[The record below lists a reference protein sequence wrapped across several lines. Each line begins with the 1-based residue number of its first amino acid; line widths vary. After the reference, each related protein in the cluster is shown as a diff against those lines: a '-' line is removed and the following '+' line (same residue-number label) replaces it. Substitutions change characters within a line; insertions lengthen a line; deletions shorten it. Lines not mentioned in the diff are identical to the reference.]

1 MKDELE
7 LSECITEQSAEDG
20 VVIQQVSMEQ
30 AVEFLRLRNA
40 AGKKIALGVLMCIL
54 SPVLLILLGEMQ
66 ELGRVSF
73 RDSTVAGVCYGVLE
87 CVLRMLRNNRTR

>member
-1 MKDELE
+1 MLKIAQLFGVATDYLMKDVE

-20 VVIQQVSMEQ
+20 AVIQQVSMEQ

-40 AGKKIALGVLMCIL
+40 AGKKIALGVL
-54 SPVLLILLGEMQ
+54 
-66 ELGRVSF
+66 
-73 RDSTVAGVCYGVLE
+73 E